1 MGIRYSDRKIGA
13 TKAAPMCMKSLS
25 LVIDE
30 KLAGEGP
37 QKMRGVL
44 VTVQHYDILC

>member
-1 MGIRYSDRKIGA
+1 MIEENGRNVTYGYTASVN
-13 TKAAPMCMKSLS
+13 KAFRETVALYVKSLS

-37 QKMRGVL
+37 QKMR
-44 VTVQHYDILC
+44 